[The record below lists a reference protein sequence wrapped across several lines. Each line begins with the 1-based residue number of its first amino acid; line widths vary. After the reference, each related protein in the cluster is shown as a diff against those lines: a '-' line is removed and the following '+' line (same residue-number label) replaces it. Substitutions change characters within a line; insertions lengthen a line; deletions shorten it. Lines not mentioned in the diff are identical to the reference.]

1 MDLTP
6 DPVVAESGR
15 LRLRLLSPPDAP
27 FLVRLMNEPSWLQNI
42 GDRGIRSA
50 ADAERYLETTA
61 LAMYRTRGFGM
72 YLVEKRAD
80 GAAIGLC
87 GLVRRDALPE
97 ADLGFALLPE
107 FWGQGYAREAAAAV
121 LAHARTALGIF
132 RLLAIVA
139 PHNRRSVA
147 LLERLG
153 FQAQGEVQLGGE
165 ALALFAW
172 VAPAP

>member
-1 MDLTP
+1 M
-6 DPVVAESGR
+6 R
-15 LRLRLLSPPDAP
+15 
-27 FLVRLMNEPSWLQNI
+27 
-42 GDRGIRSA
+42 
-50 ADAERYLETTA
+50 
-61 LAMYRTRGFGM
+61 
-72 YLVEKRAD
+72 
-80 GAAIGLC
+80 
-87 GLVRRDALPE
+87 
-97 ADLGFALLPE
+97 
-107 FWGQGYAREAAAAV
+107 
-121 LAHARTALGIF
+121 AHARTALGIF